1 MAISEMHRA
10 RLFRQRGAR
19 AAVRD
24 QSRARRA
31 AHLTAS
37 ALSSGAET
45 LYGLDKS
52 SAPFT
57 YFQLLLPIF
66 APTTLGG
73 IGQPLSTVTGGFVV
87 AFSEVEITYACK
99 KFRRYPLPG
108 SGAPTLSTPHC

>member
-1 MAISEMHRA
+1 MHPA

-37 ALSSGAET
+37 ALATVAET

-52 SAPFT
+52 STPFT

-73 IGQPLSTVTGGFVV
+73 IGQPLSAVTGGFVV

-108 SGAPTLSTPHC
+108 SGPRRARGWANSGPPG